1 MSGHSKWS
9 SIKRKKAVID
19 AKRGKIFTKLIKEI
33 TVAARLGGRDEE
45 ANPRLRQG
53 ILSAKEANMPAEN
66 IKRAILRG
74 TGELPG
80 IVYEEAVFEGYGPGG
95 VAIYLEV
102 MTDNRKRT
110 VAEIRHLMTRYGG
123 NFGESGCVSWMFEK
137 KGLITIKKN
146 NVTEDDLLETVI
158 NSGGDDFSEEEDV
171 FEIEMPLEKLHKV
184 RSQLESD
191 GFTVL
196 TAEVVMLP
204 QNTVNVEGD
213 SVDSLLKLMNALEE
227 HDDVHSVSA
236 NFNIDDDVLEGME

>member
-19 AKRGKIFTKLIKEI
+19 AKRGRIFTKLIKEI

-53 ILSAKEANMPAEN
+53 ILSAKEANMPADN

-80 IVYEEAVFEGYGPGG
+80 IVYEESVFEGYGPGG

-123 NFGESGCVSWMFEK
+123 NLGESGCVSWMFEK
-137 KGLITIKKN
+137 KGYITIEKI

-171 FEIEMPLEKLHKV
+171 FEIEMPPENLHKV

-196 TAEVVMLP
+196 TAEVVMIP

-227 HDDVHSVSA
+227 HDDVHSLSA

>member
-19 AKRGKIFTKLIKEI
+19 AKRGRIFTKLIKEI

-53 ILSAKEANMPAEN
+53 ILSAKEANMPADN

-123 NFGESGCVSWMFEK
+123 NLGESGCVSWMFEK
-137 KGLITIKKN
+137 KGLITIEKI

-171 FEIEMPLEKLHKV
+171 FEIEMPPENLHKV
-184 RSQLESD
+184 RSQLISD

-196 TAEVVMLP
+196 TAEVVMIP

-227 HDDVHSVSA
+227 HDDVHSLSA

>member
-19 AKRGKIFTKLIKEI
+19 AKRGRIFTKLIREI
-33 TVAARLGGRDEE
+33 TVATRLGGGDEE
-45 ANPRLRQG
+45 ANSRLRQG
-53 ILSAKEANMPAEN
+53 ILIAKEANMPADN

-110 VAEIRHLMTRYGG
+110 VAEIRHLMTRFGG
-123 NFGESGCVSWMFEK
+123 NLGESGCVSWMFEK
-137 KGLITIKKN
+137 KGLITIEKN

-171 FEIEMPLEKLHKV
+171 FEIEMPPEKLHNV

-191 GFTVL
+191 GFKVL
-196 TAEVVMLP
+196 TAEVVMIP

-213 SVDSLLKLMNALEE
+213 SVGSLLKLMNALEE
-227 HDDVHSVSA
+227 HDDVHSISA